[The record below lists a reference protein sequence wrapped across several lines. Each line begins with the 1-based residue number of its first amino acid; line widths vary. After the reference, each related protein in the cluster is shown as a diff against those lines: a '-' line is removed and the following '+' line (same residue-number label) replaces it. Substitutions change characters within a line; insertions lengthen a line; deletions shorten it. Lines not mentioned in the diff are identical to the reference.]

1 MKLLFGILCINLLAL
16 SSCDETGG
24 GKNIDKITIPIVD
37 KVIDIYET
45 APGPIKIDVNGK
57 LIELN
62 QIIKNQA
69 AYGMQLREATIDN
82 NNFVAKIT
90 LGDNNEF
97 SILKLLE
104 KNNVESAPRLV
115 SYFKDLK
122 NRFFLILEKLDNFDY
137 EDNKIIKTLSSLAK
151 IHRLGIAH
159 NNIQPS
165 NIKQRGDVPVF
176 VNFEEKPDFNHCYGA
191 GYEGKQGD
199 MVALSRSLLEEKY
212 TDEIRAYGDDLIDAL
227 MLEPKLVKAAFN
239 QEPTYFNGLKNK
251 VQELSL
257 LWHLA
262 RRNKQLKAIIAF
274 IDKNNWDKDD
284 MANDTLGTQF
294 PEHWKDIDAL
304 IAQNRATEED
314 VIGKLKS
321 RINKPDNYGQFL
333 FDAAMGK
340 YKDADDALKTL
351 RAL

>member
-24 GKNIDKITIPIVD
+24 GKNIDKITIPTVD
-37 KVIDIYET
+37 KVIDIYEP

-62 QIIKNQA
+62 QRIKNQGA
-69 AYGMQLREATIDN
+69 DGAQLREATIDN

-90 LGDNNEF
+90 LRDNNEV

-122 NRFFLILEKLDNFDY
+122 NRFFLILEKLDDFDY

-151 IHRLGIAH
+151 IHRLGVAH

-165 NIKQRGDVPVF
+165 NIKQRGDIPVF
-176 VNFEEKPDFNHCYGA
+176 VNFEEKPGFNYRYGE
-191 GYEGKQGD
+191 GHEGKQGD
-199 MVALSRSLLEEKY
+199 MVALSRSFLETKY
-212 TDEIRAYGDDLIDAL
+212 RDEIRAYGDDLIDAL
-227 MLEPKLVKAAFN
+227 LLEPKLVKSAFN
-239 QEPTYFNGLKNK
+239 QEPTDFNGLKNK

-257 LWHLA
+257 LWQLA
-262 RRNKQLKAIIAF
+262 GRNKQLKAIIAF
-274 IDKNNWDKDD
+274 IDKNNWGKDD
-284 MANDTLGTQF
+284 MANDTFGTQF
-294 PEHWKDIDAL
+294 PERWKDIDAL
-304 IAQNRATEED
+304 IAQNQATEKDLLGALRNRIE
-314 VIGKLKS
+314 KL
-321 RINKPDNYGQFL
+321 DNYGQFL
-333 FDAAMGK
+333 FEAAMENIK
-340 YKDADDALKTL
+340 MLMMPL
-351 RAL
+351 RP